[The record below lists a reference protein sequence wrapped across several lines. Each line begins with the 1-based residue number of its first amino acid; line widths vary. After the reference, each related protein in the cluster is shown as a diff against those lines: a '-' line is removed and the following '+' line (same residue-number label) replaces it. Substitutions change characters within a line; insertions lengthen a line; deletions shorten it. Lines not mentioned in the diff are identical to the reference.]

1 MLKLTI
7 PDQAACDWVKSVAK
21 SKSQENLDI
30 QLKQIHTQSL
40 ALKATFEAMIGPN
53 MEMYGDLPSNLFWHF
68 YHYLQVLDKA
78 IAEFDEEKH
87 SITDELLE
95 ALTSHQEAAE

>member
-7 PDQAACDWVKSVAK
+7 LDQTACDWVKSVAE

-40 ALKATFEAMIGPN
+40 ALKATFEAMVGPN
-53 MEMYGDLPSNLFWHF
+53 MYMYSDLPSDLFFNFHN
-68 YHYLQVLDKA
+68 YLRVLDKV
-78 IAEFDEEKH
+78 IAEFDEQKH
-87 SITDELLE
+87 AIAEELLE
-95 ALTSHQEAAE
+95 ALSSHQEAAE

>member
-7 PDQAACDWVKSVAK
+7 PDQAACDWVQSVAK

-30 QLKQIHTQSL
+30 QLKQIHTQSQ

-53 MEMYGDLPSNLFWHF
+53 MQMYGDLPSNLFWHF
-68 YHYLQVLDKA
+68 HSYLQVLDETIAKFDKQQNSKA
-78 IAEFDEEKH
+78 E
-87 SITDELLE
+87 ELLE

>member
-7 PDQAACDWVKSVAK
+7 LDQAACDWVRTVADNK
-21 SKSQENLDI
+21 SKENLDV

-53 MEMYGDLPSNLFWHF
+53 MYMYSDLPSDLFYNFH
-68 YHYLQVLDKA
+68 HYLQILDKT
-78 IAEFDEEKH
+78 IAEFNEQQH
-87 SITDELLE
+87 AIADELLE
-95 ALTSHQEAAE
+95 ALTSIGEAAE

>member
-7 PDQAACDWVKSVAK
+7 PDQAACDWVRSVAE

-30 QLKQIHTQSL
+30 QLKQIHTQSQ

-53 MEMYGDLPSNLFWHF
+53 MQMYSDLPSDLFFNFHT
-68 YHYLQVLDKA
+68 YLQVLDQT
-78 IAEFDEEKH
+78 IAKFDKQKN
-87 SITDELLE
+87 SIADELLE

>member
-7 PDQAACDWVKSVAK
+7 LDQAACDWVKSVAE

-30 QLKQIHTQSL
+30 QLKQIHTQSQ

-53 MEMYGDLPSNLFWHF
+53 MYMYSDLPSDLFFKFHS
-68 YHYLQVLDKA
+68 YLQSLDKT
-78 IAEFDEEKH
+78 IAEFDEQQHK
-87 SITDELLE
+87 IADQLLE